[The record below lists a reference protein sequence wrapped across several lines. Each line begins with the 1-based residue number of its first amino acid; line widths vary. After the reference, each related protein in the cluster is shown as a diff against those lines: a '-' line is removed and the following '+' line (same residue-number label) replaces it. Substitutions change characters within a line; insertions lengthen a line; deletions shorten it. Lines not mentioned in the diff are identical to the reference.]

1 MGNSKDWR
9 FFFAAGR
16 IGMMLDLFLCTG
28 IAEENA
34 ITPYLLPPS
43 LPSSLLADRTERVV
57 NNVSQ
62 NHNQLSNLRQ
72 TKKSQ
77 KAKSF
82 WGRKKLEEDQKTRK
96 I

>member
-1 MGNSKDWR
+1 MGNRKTGA
-9 FFFAAGR
+9 FFFAAARR
-16 IGMMLDLFLCTG
+16 IGMLDLFLWTG

-82 WGRKKLEEDQKTRK
+82 
-96 I
+96 